1 MNSQALKVEPPKIS
15 KRIKAITIGGI
26 TLMCAMIF
34 IAVVAYCYNYYPDQI
49 MPELEFTMRQ
59 GDRREVRD
67 SNLVLELSDIK
78 DNRCPTD
85 ANVMCVWEG
94 EIQYVFHVSE
104 KEIILGTVTDLKNGE
119 KIDKYTLRYISGD
132 EKQGVFVL
140 QKNEK

>member
-15 KRIKAITIGGI
+15 KRIKAVTIGGI

-94 EIQYVFHVSE
+94 GIQYVFHVSE

-119 KIDKYTLRYISGD
+119 KIDKYVLRYISGD